1 MDTALAADVCG
12 SVAEAIV
19 TVDACLVALP
29 RPGQTAAQRAD
40 EQAWLEA
47 LKTALEAA

>member
-1 MDTALAADVCG
+1 MGTGMAATVSG

-19 TVDACLVALP
+19 TVIACLAALP

-40 EQAWLEA
+40 EQARLEA